1 MNADRSDSG
10 AEIVQ
15 ILSNKFI
22 EKARQNKN
30 RFDSI
35 EELNKVSIY
44 NYKTQST
51 TQSYTQIYLFH

>member
-1 MNADRSDSG
+1 VNADRSDSG